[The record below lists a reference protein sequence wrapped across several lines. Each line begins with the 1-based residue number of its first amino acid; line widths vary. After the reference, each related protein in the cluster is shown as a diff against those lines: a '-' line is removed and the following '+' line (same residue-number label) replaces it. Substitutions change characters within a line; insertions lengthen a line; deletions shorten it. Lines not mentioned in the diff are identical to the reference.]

1 MATRLGWK
9 PIPSEARVTRDEVS
23 GYMKT
28 QKKLS
33 GRQYLIDLFLFGTVF
48 QTAVNHFFIHPE
60 TTSRVT
66 LASLGIVFQTKQCQ
80 RDFSF
85 FPFHPFLFPFPSTK
99 ERNFRFFILHSTF
112 FIYITPAY
120 ILIKSSPKTKMV
132 SVPSNPRDL

>member
-1 MATRLGWK
+1 MLHFRK
-9 PIPSEARVTRDEVS
+9 YRVTRDEVS

-66 LASLGIVFQTKQCQ
+66 LASLGIVFQTKLRQ
-80 RDFSF
+80 RDFSLFTLSFSF
-85 FPFHPFLFPFPSTK
+85 FPQQKNVTLDSS
-99 ERNFRFFILHSTF
+99 FFILHSSF
-112 FIYITPAY
+112 
-120 ILIKSSPKTKMV
+120 S
-132 SVPSNPRDL
+132 